1 MPGWLWVAIGGA
13 TGAVCRHAVNHITAG
28 EKGALIA
35 TLLVNVGGCF
45 LIGFFAHWFS
55 TQASEFWPA
64 HARLLLATG
73 FCGAFTTMSALAL
86 ETYHLWDDGQPM
98 ASIGYLVANG
108 ALSVLALVV
117 GLAAARS
124 VLA

>member
-13 TGAVCRHAVNHITAG
+13 TGAVCRYVVNQLTAG
-28 EKGALIA
+28 EKGALTA
-35 TLLVNVGGCF
+35 TLLVNVGGCL
-45 LIGFFAHWFS
+45 LIGFLAHWFS
-55 TQASEFWPA
+55 THSSAFWPA
-64 HARLLLATG
+64 QGRLLLATG

-86 ETYHLWDDGQPM
+86 ETYHLWDDGQRM
-98 ASIGYLVANG
+98 VSVSYLVANG
-108 ALSVLALVV
+108 ALSVLALVI